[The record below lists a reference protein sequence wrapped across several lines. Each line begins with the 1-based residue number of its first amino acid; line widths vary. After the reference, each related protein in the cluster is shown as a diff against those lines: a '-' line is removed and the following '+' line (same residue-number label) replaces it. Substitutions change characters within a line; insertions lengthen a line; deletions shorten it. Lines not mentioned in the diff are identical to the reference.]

1 MAQPVCAESAVKHQ
15 PTPWLLTAEWGHGSP
30 ITWASLL
37 TMFSLLHPSVLDLD
51 SGTRQTDR
59 QTDRQRSSL
68 HNALPYGSGGIIKHV
83 VSSTS
88 SLRRHRYDVV
98 VMTSSSSLRRHRY
111 DFVVMTSSSSLR
123 RRHRRWCCSSSSSK
137 SSTRSSS
144 SCSSRRWCVTVMCRV
159 QTMLDPSGTL
169 TQQAAESLRI
179 SQELLRLANETAE
192 RLRRHPGLSLWHLL
206 RTCHSADEIQY
217 FDSAFT
223 NVCDTAVFPSNRAV
237 L

>member
-1 MAQPVCAESAVKHQ
+1 MGSRVTHHMGFPPDNVQLAASFRS
-15 PTPWLLTAEWGHGSP
+15 WLRLRHE
-30 ITWASLL
+30 
-37 TMFSLLHPSVLDLD
+37 
-51 SGTRQTDR
+51 TDR

-98 VMTSSSSLRRHRY
+98 VMTSSSSLRR
-111 DFVVMTSSSSLR
+111 R
-123 RRHRRWCCSSSSSK
+123 RRRWCCSSNSSSK

-144 SCSSRRWCVTVMCRV
+144 SSSCSSSSRRWCVTVMCRV

-192 RLRRHPGLSLWHLL
+192 RLRRHPGLSVWHLL